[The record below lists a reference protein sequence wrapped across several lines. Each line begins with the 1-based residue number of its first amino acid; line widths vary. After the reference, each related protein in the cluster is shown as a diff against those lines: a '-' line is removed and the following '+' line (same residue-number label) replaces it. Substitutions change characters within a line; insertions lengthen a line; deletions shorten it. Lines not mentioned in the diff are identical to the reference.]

1 MIALFTYVKR
11 YKG

>member
-1 MIALFTYVKR
+1 MITLFTYVKR